1 LLLNKRKKSQYGGL
15 AAAKSHSMGR
25 GRHPE
30 AHQPR
35 GPPTAGATEM
45 CKCVVERWERKR
57 STVERGGIGDVRV
70 ERNCQM

>member
-1 LLLNKRKKSQYGGL
+1 MLLNKRKKSQYGGL

-35 GPPTAGATEM
+35 GPPTAGATTM
-45 CKCVVERWERKR
+45 RKFVVERWERKR
-57 STVERGGIGDVRV
+57 SEII
-70 ERNCQM
+70 